1 MKSTPCGPR
10 LRSPC
15 PVTRPTASTHSLAKA
30 ELGST
35 TVLAAQPRPLS
46 RLTQTFNHLVLE
58 SSREQAMKVPRA
70 VIMSTDFG
78 SSPRLPPLR
87 RILRET
93 GLEVV
98 RPARRLP
105 RAWQRFVRSK
115 RFARSRPWS
124 RLRYDFLRDQDGRCR
139 CCGQGASDG
148 ARLNVDHILSRKTHP
163 QLALAYANLQL
174 LCSTCNQ
181 GKGNRDG
188 TDWRFRRSSRRP
200 GKGCRGATGAVR
212 SSPRQKL
219 TRNPS
224 RTHARRRKVSAH
236 RYFRRHYPY

>member
-1 MKSTPCGPR
+1 
-10 LRSPC
+10 
-15 PVTRPTASTHSLAKA
+15 
-30 ELGST
+30 
-35 TVLAAQPRPLS
+35 
-46 RLTQTFNHLVLE
+46 
-58 SSREQAMKVPRA
+58 MKVPRA